1 MVLTLIEKLK
11 ADHGIAL
18 PSRTPSECALTEP
31 KDVMSEAS
39 IVSASDATSTVATS
53 GGGGS
58 SILSRS
64 RKDSEENDQQV
75 DDTRKRKKV
84 IRTSKKGKKTT
95 DVQIE
100 RVGPPA
106 EVEPA
111 VSSLD
116 ATPSPRPYTT
126 DATPSTPPMSAPT
139 RRPSLL
145 FRNFSK
151 SAVGAAPEAASAP
164 PSAGQVDI
172 GALGGATLVI
182 CCESDKWDCGKLGP
196 VSYDKVVQLI
206 LERCD
211 TVLFHECVSVCVV
224 CCARVPCVVL
234 RESSGVDLVVCDQPT
249 GTGTSSPRR
258 ARWASC
264 VRGSRRRA

>member
-39 IVSASDATSTVATS
+39 IVSASDTTSTVATS
-53 GGGGS
+53 GGGGGS

-75 DDTRKRKKV
+75 DDTRMRKQG

-95 DVQIE
+95 DVLIE
-100 RVGPPA
+100 RVGPSA
-106 EVEPA
+106 EAEPA

-116 ATPSPRPYTT
+116 ATPSPKPTT
-126 DATPSTPPMSAPT
+126 TNATPSTPPMTAPT

-145 FRNFSK
+145 FRNSSK

-164 PSAGQVDI
+164 PSAAQVDI

-196 VSYDKVVQLI
+196 VSYDKVVQLV
-206 LERCD
+206 LERCE
-211 TVLFHECVSVCVV
+211 TVLFHECVSVCVCVLCACPV
-224 CCARVPCVVL
+224 CRVAREFRC
-234 RESSGVDLVVCDQPT
+234 
-249 GTGTSSPRR
+249 
-258 ARWASC
+258 
-264 VRGSRRRA
+264 